1 MFSLQFIFVFYFV
14 KYTPITMGD
23 YEYPGWGEA
32 MGFMI
37 SLSSMIW
44 VPGYMIY
51 YFFATPGTWREVL
64 RLGTTPII
72 VPRAEA
78 VQAQKSKELKEIKVV
93 MDEEV
98 KEKLLGAIKKEEPIS
113 SSSSD
118 DLPVTEARIPHS
130 PDCPNGLQPGTS
142 SLQ

>member
-1 MFSLQFIFVFYFV
+1 
-14 KYTPITMGD
+14 MGD

-32 MGFMI
+32 IGFMI

-78 VQAQKSKELKEIKVV
+78 AKAMKSKELQEIKVV
-93 MDEEV
+93 DEEV
-98 KEKLLGAIKKEEPIS
+98 KEKLLGVSKEEPAS
-113 SSSSD
+113 SSSSPS
-118 DLPVTEARIPHS
+118 LSNASPVTEKAQTTTIPHS
-130 PDCPNGLQPGTS
+130 PDCPNGPHPGTS

>member
-1 MFSLQFIFVFYFV
+1 
-14 KYTPITMGD
+14 MGD
-23 YEYPGWGEA
+23 YEYPGWGEGI
-32 MGFMI
+32 GFMI

-78 VQAQKSKELKEIKVV
+78 AKAMKSKELQEIKVV
-93 MDEEV
+93 DEEEA
-98 KEKLLGAIKKEEPIS
+98 KEKLLGANREEAS
-113 SSSSD
+113 SSSSSPSSRTKD
-118 DLPVTEARIPHS
+118 SPVTKKIPHS
-130 PDCPNGLQPGTS
+130 PDCPNGPHPGTS